1 MIAPGY
7 THSEE
12 DLRSHV
18 VTPNQFFVTSSI
30 RFVGEANYPYS
41 SISPDIDYEVGVVI
55 SFSSNYII
63 MVFAGEQK
71 HNQTGPGPINLNS
84 TLNFGRIRTSVF

>member
-1 MIAPGY
+1 MAANDPLRPDDGEEGG
-7 THSEE
+7 SMVE

-41 SISPDIDYEVGVVI
+41 SISPDIDYEVDVVI

-63 MVFAGEQK
+63 IVFAG
-71 HNQTGPGPINLNS
+71 
-84 TLNFGRIRTSVF
+84 R